1 MITSIGFVLLII
13 GFILN
18 PDDHDERSYARV
30 LDAVVVAGLF
40 LFTSGVAI
48 FLWRNMP

>member
-13 GFILN
+13 GFILD
-18 PDDHDERSYARV
+18 PDDDANAYSRV
-30 LDAVVVAGLF
+30 LDAITGAGLF

>member
-13 GFILN
+13 GFILD
-18 PDDHDERSYARV
+18 PEDVGSAYARV

>member
-13 GFILN
+13 GFILD
-18 PDDHDERSYARV
+18 PDDDESAYARV
-30 LDAVVVAGLF
+30 LDAVVGAGLF

>member
-1 MITSIGFVLLII
+1 MITSIGFVISII

-18 PDDHDERSYARV
+18 PDDDESSYARV

-48 FLWRNMP
+48 FLWRNIP

>member
-13 GFILN
+13 GFFLN
-18 PDDHDERSYARV
+18 PDDESSYARV
-30 LDAVVVAGLF
+30 LDAVVGAGLF

>member
-18 PDDHDERSYARV
+18 PDDDESAYARV
-30 LDAVVVAGLF
+30 LDAVAVAGLF